1 MLVSSVRLFRFSYLQ
16 SVSLCYYCTEERKVQ
31 IRHCRQTDSW
41 RQQGGRCSGP
51 GGWRDGLPGCLSW
64 DLPELGPV
72 GLAKL
77 GCWAAAA
84 GKEVAPC
91 AGFIFERPEK
101 SLTFFPPSLNRNRSR
116 TWTEVP
122 RASNPSLRELRVAGC
137 AGLLAQRCGLPSHS
151 PETARRLPVPW
162 TPNPSKCGV
171 AGGSPACG
179 LQARCSRFSAAALAG
194 CLCFCA
200 FFPPK
205 RPWAARQPPGRGSK
219 RQRWQPRVS
228 TCAVLARCAQTKQP
242 WRVPRAAVLGSSRT
256 DKAPSGTRDAL
267 RAPAAWHRMPA
278 CRSKEHHHPATAC
291 VTYHMEDG
299 GWREDGGGRLE
310 AGGWRAGR
318 RCFESNACFVLR

>member
-1 MLVSSVRLFRFSYLQ
+1 MDGGPPGIQ
-16 SVSLCYYCTEERKVQ
+16 S
-31 IRHCRQTDSW
+31 I
-41 RQQGGRCSGP
+41 
-51 GGWRDGLPGCLSW
+51 
-64 DLPELGPV
+64 
-72 GLAKL
+72 
-77 GCWAAAA
+77 AARAA
-84 GKEVAPC
+84 GC
-91 AGFIFERPEK
+91 G
-101 SLTFFPPSLNRNRSR
+101 
-116 TWTEVP
+116 
-122 RASNPSLRELRVAGC
+122 LR
-137 AGLLAQRCGLPSHS
+137 GLLAQRCGLPSHS

-242 WRVPRAAVLGSSRT
+242 RRVPRAAVLGSSRT

-278 CRSKEHHHPATAC
+278 CKKQGAPPPRDRLCHIS
-291 VTYHMEDG
+291 DG
-299 GWREDGGGRLE
+299 GKWE
-310 AGGWRAGR
+310 AGGWRLEGWSPVFR
-318 RCFESNACFVLR
+318 IKCMFCFALTAFPAPLEQNVIS